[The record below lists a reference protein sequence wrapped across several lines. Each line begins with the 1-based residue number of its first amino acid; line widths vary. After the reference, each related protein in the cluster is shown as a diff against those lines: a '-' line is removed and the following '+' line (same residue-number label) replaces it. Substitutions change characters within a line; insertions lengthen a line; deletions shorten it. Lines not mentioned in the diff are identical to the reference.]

1 MAVKIRLAR
10 FGKKHAPVYRI
21 VAVDSRKKRDGEY
34 IENLGTFD
42 ALSGK
47 LVQFHTERVQHWV
60 SQGAV
65 MTDAVKKLQH
75 QHKKAAVVA

>member
-34 IENLGTFD
+34 IENLGTFEP
-42 ALSGK
+42 LSGK
-47 LVQFHTERVQHWV
+47 IVQFHTERVHHWL
-60 SQGAV
+60 SQGAI

-75 QHKKAAVVA
+75 QHKKSAVQA